1 MILNTT
7 NPRQAI
13 LDSFERPILYKNI
26 VILKGNFVLKF
37 V

>member
-1 MILNTT
+1 MILKKN

-26 VILKGNFVLKF
+26 VILNGIRILKYE
-37 V
+37 

>member
-1 MILNTT
+1 MILKKT

-26 VILKGNFVLKF
+26 VILKGAVVMKF

>member
-1 MILNTT
+1 MILKKN

-26 VILKGNFVLKF
+26 VILKGNFILKF